1 MSTREPEKIRA
12 IDAEF
17 LSGHRFP
24 YQDDISLVEDVD
36 LDAATPGED
45 INWLEDVE
53 LLEEEGAPAVF
64 DRYSNSFLKIYFDIP
79 AGRENELARKVL
91 IKHLQSGNS
100 YGIQL
105 KERHTKFPQPELGPW
120 VDGSKTVGAD
130 WKPPVLEG
138 WEPPA
143 H

>member
-1 MSTREPEKIRA
+1 MSVHEPEKKVA
-12 IDAEF
+12 LDAEY

-24 YQDDISLVEDVD
+24 YQEDIALVEDVD
-36 LDAATPGED
+36 LVAATPGED

-53 LLEEEGAPAVF
+53 LLQEDGVPAVF
-64 DRYSNSFLKIYFDIP
+64 DRYSNSFLKIYFEIP
-79 AGRENELARKVL
+79 RGRENELARKVL

-105 KERHTKFPQPELGPW
+105 KEKHTKFPQPELGPW
-120 VDGSKTVGAD
+120 VEETKTVGAD
-130 WKPPVLEG
+130 YRPSVLEG
-138 WEPPA
+138 WEAPA